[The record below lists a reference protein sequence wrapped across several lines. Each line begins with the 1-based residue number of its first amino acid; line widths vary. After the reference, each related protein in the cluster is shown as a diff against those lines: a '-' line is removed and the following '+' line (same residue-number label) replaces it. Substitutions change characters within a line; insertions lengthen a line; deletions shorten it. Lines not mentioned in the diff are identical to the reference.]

1 MNKLNYYN
9 YNYIINVIKEKNGE
23 KYLAYF
29 FYTITIILSFVLFL
43 PGKKDKIPIILKIY
57 IPLCL
62 FIIAISLIIYYYV
75 EQDKINQMIVNKIE
89 KIHNEKFYDVF
100 LKLVTNNMESGAS
113 EYEIYFNYILKNH
126 PDKIELRKL
135 QFENVST
142 LNLELDLDYISY
154 HWYQRS

>member
-9 YNYIINVIKEKNGE
+9 YNYIINVKKEKNGE

-29 FYTITIILSFVLFL
+29 FYTITIILSFVFFSV
-43 PGKKDKIPIILKIY
+43 GKKDKIPIILKIY

-89 KIHNEKFYDVF
+89 QNE
-100 LKLVTNNMESGAS
+100 N
-113 EYEIYFNYILKNH
+113 
-126 PDKIELRKL
+126 KIEQNEIDKYKDEIESRAMLNYSINLWSSIVLGILSIVLLYVVWKI
-135 QFENVST
+135 ENK
-142 LNLELDLDYISY
+142 E
-154 HWYQRS
+154 